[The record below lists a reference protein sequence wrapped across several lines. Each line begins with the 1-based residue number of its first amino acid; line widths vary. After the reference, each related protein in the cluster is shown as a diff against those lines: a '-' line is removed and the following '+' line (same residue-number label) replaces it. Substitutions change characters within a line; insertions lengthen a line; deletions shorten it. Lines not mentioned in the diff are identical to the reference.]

1 MKLIKKI
8 TEVFDCI
15 NSFIGRLVSWSIFL
29 IVILIMFEVI
39 SRRFF
44 NSPTIWTVEIVTMIF
59 GFYFM
64 MIAGYG
70 LLTNSLVSVD
80 VIYDKLSEK
89 TKAIVDLVTYTVL
102 FLPFVIGV
110 LYGGSFFA
118 ITSWA
123 QKEVSW
129 SAFAPPVYPIK
140 TVIPIAMFLL
150 LLQGISEI
158 MKRIIIL
165 IEEVKPYDG

>member
-1 MKLIKKI
+1 MNAMKKTIQLIDRIQEFVGK
-8 TEVFDCI
+8 
-15 NSFIGRLVSWSIFL
+15 LVSWSVIL
-29 IVILIMFEVI
+29 IVILILFEVI

-44 NSPTIWTVEIVTMIF
+44 NAPTIWTVEIVTMIF

-80 VIYDKLSEK
+80 VIYEK
-89 TKAIVDLVTYTVL
+89 FTPKVKAIIDLITYTFL

-110 LYGGSFFA
+110 LYGGYVFA
-118 ITSWA
+118 VTSWI

-129 SAFAPPVYPIK
+129 SAFSPPVYPIK

-158 MKRIIIL
+158 MKRIVIL
-165 IEEVKPYDG
+165 VEGEKTHG